1 MSTYTIN
8 ANGSITIRDA
18 QIFSRNFAGE
28 EKPYN
33 DRGKRNFCLVIDDPQ
48 LAEKLTNEGWNI
60 KHFKQRDPDDEP
72 AAFTQIGVNMGSKNP
87 PLIRL
92 NTSKGP
98 IDLSESNLGLL
109 DRADLQT
116 IDLTINPYHWK
127 DRAGNPGGVKGYL
140 HTLIAKT
147 YEDELRD
154 SAYTDED
161 ALPFN

>member
-18 QIFSRNFAGE
+18 RIFSRNFAGE

-33 DRGKRNFCLVIDDPQ
+33 DRGKRNFCLVIDQPD
-48 LAEKLTNEGWNI
+48 LEEYMVKEGWNI
-60 KHFKQRDPDDEP
+60 KHFKKRNPDDEET
-72 AAFTQIGVNMGSKNP
+72 AFTQIGVNMESRNP
-87 PLIRL
+87 PMIRL
-92 NTSKGP
+92 QTSKGP
-98 IDLSESNLGLL
+98 IDLSDSNLSLM
-109 DRADLQT
+109 DRADVQS

-154 SAYTDED
+154 AEYASDGA
-161 ALPFN
+161 PF